1 MITEK
6 TNYELLAALVSSNKK
21 VEDIMNHYAH
31 NFYLI
36 IRATY
41 EDLRNLGL
49 TPKEAMRLV
58 ASLELFKRA
67 YTTTNIKKIS
77 NSNDAYWV
85 FKDLSFSKV
94 EIFAVIFM
102 DRACNIITSQKMF
115 IGGIGETAV
124 DVRIILK
131 KTIDCGAT
139 NFVCCHNHPSGN
151 LHPSTADKNLCS
163 QLKSAS
169 KFLDLNL
176 TDFIII
182 GNNEYISFQDTG
194 IF

>member
-1 MITEK
+1 MVAEK
-6 TNYELLAALVSSNKK
+6 TNRQLLAALVSSNKK

-36 IRATY
+36 TRATY
-41 EDLRNLGL
+41 EDLRMLGL
-49 TPKEAMRLV
+49 SPNESTRIISAFEI
-58 ASLELFKRA
+58 FKRA
-67 YTTTNIKKIS
+67 YSQTNVLKIS
-77 NSNDAYWV
+77 KSYDAYSL

-102 DRACNIITSQKMF
+102 DRACNIITYEKIF

-131 KTIDCGAT
+131 RALECGAT
-139 NFVCCHNHPSGN
+139 SFVSGHNHPSGN
-151 LHPSTADKNLCS
+151 LVPSTSDKNLCT

-176 TDFIII
+176 MDFLII
-182 GNNEYISFQDTG
+182 GNNEYLSFQDTG
-194 IF
+194 IL

>member
-36 IRATY
+36 TRATY
-41 EDLRNLGL
+41 EDLINLGL
-49 TPKEAMRLV
+49 TPQEAMRLV

-102 DRACNIITSQKMF
+102 DRACNIITHQKMF
-115 IGGIGETAV
+115 IGGISEAAV
-124 DVRIILK
+124 DVRIIFNRAIALS
-131 KTIDCGAT
+131 AV
-139 NFVCCHNHPSGN
+139 NLVCCHNHPSGN

>member
-1 MITEK
+1 MVAEK
-6 TNYELLAALVSSNKK
+6 TNRQLLAALVSSNKK

-36 IRATY
+36 TRATY
-41 EDLRNLGL
+41 EDLRMLGL
-49 TPKEAMRLV
+49 SPNESTRIISAFEI
-58 ASLELFKRA
+58 FKRA
-67 YTTTNIKKIS
+67 YSQTNVLKIS
-77 NSNDAYWV
+77 KSYDAYSL

-102 DRACNIITSQKMF
+102 DRACNIITYEKIF

-131 KTIDCGAT
+131 RALECGAT
-139 NFVCCHNHPSGN
+139 SFVSGHNHPSGN
-151 LHPSTADKNLCS
+151 LVPSTSDKNLCT

-182 GNNEYISFQDTG
+182 GNNEFLSFQDTG

>member
-21 VEDIMNHYAH
+21 VEAIMNHYAH

-36 IRATY
+36 TRATY

-49 TPKEAMRLV
+49 TPQEAMRLV

-139 NFVCCHNHPSGN
+139 NFVCGHNHPSGN
-151 LHPSTADKNLCS
+151 LVPSNSDKNLCS

-176 TDFIII
+176 TDFLII
-182 GNNEYISFQDTG
+182 GNNQYFSFQDTG